1 MTTKLTVNNLTP
13 ETLAAIS
20 GPRISNVQI
29 VDSQYNTLD
38 DTAANVGGGYIIIN
52 GQSFNSAAQ
61 VLIDQTPATTIT
73 WVSNTQIRAEIP
85 ASTEGASKSVY
96 VINPDGSLALLV
108 NGLTYSAFPAWSTG
122 STLTSS
128 EALVPISIQLSAP
141 SATVYTLAAANTLPS
156 SLSLYANGLIAGTV
170 AANTTTNYN
179 FTVNAKDA
187 ENQDTSRNFTLP
199 ITRNVEPAWTTAAN
213 LGSALVNENY
223 SNTLVATDL
232 SSITYSVAVG
242 SSLPANL
249 TLAANGLLSG
259 SVSSANTYSFAIVAT
274 DTANLS
280 NTRTFSISITQGE
293 PYSPYTTLLL
303 NGEGTASTN
312 GANNN
317 VFIDSSTNN
326 FNIQRNGNTSQGTF
340 SPYGS
345 NWSNYFD
352 GTGDYLNTPYSA
364 TMLFS
369 ANNFTIEAFIYPTT
383 AGVLRGVCNNWQSG
397 GEFYLDITSGNVMR
411 FGYNNAAS
419 GLGTVDYIGTTQIS
433 ATVWTHV
440 AVVRNGNSLSMY
452 INGVLDASGSRD
464 VTGQTLYYYN
474 GANKDFR
481 IGVSADLTG
490 YFTGYISNLRVVNGT
505 AVYTSAFTPPTSPLT
520 AIANTSLLTC
530 QSNRLIDK
538 STNNFTLTRNGDVSV
553 QAFHPFL
560 QSATNY
566 TPSVN
571 GGSAYFDGTGDYLTA
586 LYNSNYNIPASTP
599 FTLEGW
605 AYTTAT
611 SEFHFVNRNWNY
623 GGTGPTYAFYLASGT
638 TPNWSIAGAGSATYV
653 MMNPGT
659 AGILG
664 QWNHYAWTRDAN
676 NVCRIFTNGVEA
688 TGSTRTDSQALT
700 SSSGNMFIGVSSN
713 LASNYTNGYLS
724 DLRLVVGTCI
734 YTGNFIPPTSPLTA
748 IANTSLLTNFTNA
761 GIIDQ
766 TGKNNLETLGGA
778 QLSTAVKKYNN
789 ASIYFD
795 GTGDYLYSPPN
806 LNYAMGSGNFTIEF
820 WYYPVTH
827 TNTDPTIMGN
837 YNATWT
843 SNKWA
848 FHAPHASYASKYSFW
863 VNNYAA
869 GSAILVSTSNITN
882 GAWAHIAITRSGS
895 TWRMFVNG
903 TIQATTTSSVA
914 LDGGTAASMD
924 GFYIGANFYS
934 SGGGRHINA
943 YIDDLRIT
951 KGYAR
956 YTANVTPPTAI
967 T

>member
-1 MTTKLTVNNLTP
+1 MTTKLTLDNLTP

-29 VDSQYNTLD
+29 ADSQYNALD

-187 ENQDTSRNFTLP
+187 ENQDTSRSFTLP
-199 ITRNVEPAWTTAAN
+199 ITRNVEPAWTTAAD
-213 LGSALVNENY
+213 LGSAPVNENY
-223 SNTLVATDL
+223 LNTLVATDL
-232 SSITYSVAVG
+232 SSIIYSVAVG

-259 SVSSANTYSFAIVAT
+259 SVSTANTYSFAIVAT

-280 NTRTFSISITQGE
+280 NTRTFSISIIAPD
-293 PYSPYTTLLL
+293 PYSSYDTLLL
-303 NGEGTASTN
+303 NGEGAASTN
-312 GANNN
+312 GANNS

-326 FNIQRNGNTSQGTF
+326 FNIQRNGNATQGTF
-340 SPYGS
+340 NPYGY
-345 NWSNYFD
+345 NRSNYFD
-352 GTGDYLNTPYSA
+352 GTGDYLANT
-364 TMLFS
+364 T
-369 ANNFTIEAFIYPTT
+369 NNTALAMGSGDFTIEFWMNASNGTVAVILDTRISTSLGNNPGGIKIYHE
-383 AGVLRGVCNNWQSG
+383 AGTIYFYGGTDTSNLLCSASITYNTWNHVAIVRSG
-397 GEFYLDITSGNVMR
+397 SSSGN
-411 FGYNNAAS
+411 
-419 GLGTVDYIGTTQIS
+419 DK
-433 ATVWTHV
+433 
-440 AVVRNGNSLSMY
+440 MY
-452 INGVLDASGSRD
+452 INGSL
-464 VTGQTLYYYN
+464 
-474 GANKDFR
+474 ANTY
-481 IGVSADLTG
+481 GSADTTNYSLG
-490 YFTGYISNLRVVNGT
+490 YLNIGTFRFGGTPSNFYTGYISNLRIVKGT
-505 AVYTSAFTPPTSPLT
+505 AVYTSAFTPPTAPLT

-530 QSNRLIDK
+530 QSNRLIDN
-538 STNNFTLTRNGDVSV
+538 SPNSFTLTKAGDVSV
-553 QAFHPFL
+553 QAFNPFL
-560 QSATNY
+560 QSATSYN
-566 TPSVN
+566 PSVN
-571 GGSAYFDGTGDYLTA
+571 GGSAYFDGTTDFITA
-586 LYNSNYNIPASTP
+586 VGSGAVVRSSGS
-599 FTLEGW
+599 FTIEGW
-605 AYTTAT
+605 YYPT
-611 SEFHFVNRNWNY
+611 SSAASFRAVY
-623 GGTGPTYAFYLASGT
+623 SSGTGYATAGRLYQNNTTLTFYWSGSSSRAGSIGWTLNTWNHFAVTWDGTTTKVYVNGQESISSTTPTYSGT
-638 TPNWSIAGAGSATYV
+638 VDLSIGESTYSPFGYISNFRV
-653 MMNPGT
+653 ANSVVYT
-659 AGILG
+659 A
-664 QWNHYAWTRDAN
+664 A
-676 NVCRIFTNGVEA
+676 FT
-688 TGSTRTDSQALT
+688 
-700 SSSGNMFIGVSSN
+700 
-713 LASNYTNGYLS
+713 
-724 DLRLVVGTCI
+724 
-734 YTGNFIPPTSPLTA
+734 PPTSPLTA

-795 GTGDYLYSPPN
+795 GTGDYLYSPPS
-806 LNYAMGSGNFTIEF
+806 LNYAMGSGNFTMEF
-820 WYYPVTH
+820 WYYPVTS
-827 TNTDPTIMGN
+827 TNIDPTIMGN
-837 YNATWT
+837 YTATWT

-863 VNNYAA
+863 VNNYAS

-882 GAWAHIAITRSGS
+882 NAWAHIAITRSGS
-895 TWRMFVNG
+895 TWKMFING
-903 TIQATTTSSVA
+903 VAEATTTSSVA

-924 GFYIGANFYS
+924 GLYVGANFYS
-934 SGGGRHINA
+934 GGGGRHINA
-943 YIDDLRIT
+943 YIDDLRFT
-951 KGYAR
+951 KGVAR
-956 YTANVTPPTAI
+956 YTSNFTPPTAI